1 MGQKQFGFSS
11 TLRIKSYRHHY
22 EERKAIFF
30 MGGSAAVIT
39 LDCNI
44 SADSVTL
51 LWPLTS
57 DLILNIE
64 IVLKVGN
71 FLEGTCFPMGPS
83 KNATLQYLLL
93 DEKLIRFLPCASS

>member
-57 DLILNIE
+57 ALILNIE
-64 IVLKVGN
+64 IVLKVGT
-71 FLEGTCFPMGPS
+71 FWRGPVS
-83 KNATLQYLLL
+83 PWDLAKTLHCSIYYLM
-93 DEKLIRFLPCASS
+93 RN